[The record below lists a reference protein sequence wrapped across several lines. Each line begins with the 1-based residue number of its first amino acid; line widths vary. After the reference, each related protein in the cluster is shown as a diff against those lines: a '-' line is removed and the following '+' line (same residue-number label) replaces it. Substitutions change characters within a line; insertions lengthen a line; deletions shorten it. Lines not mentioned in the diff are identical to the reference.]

1 MSRAWRRRSKYLPWL
16 AIPTVGIGIGIWAWQ
31 GSGSADPANPAGQPA
46 PAPASGAPSKAPARI
61 VGASTFVKEAP
72 AKTEAA
78 AASAPC
84 PNCDIVVITVCS
96 LRRDHVSAYQAGD
109 GKDQQLTPTIDR
121 IAASGWRMDNAWS
134 ASNFTLA
141 GLTAILTGRFG
152 STTGV
157 LTWDKGLTA
166 DVPTLPEILGYYGYS
181 TGGFTIDAP
190 SGFRPDYGLDRGFQH
205 MEIMAPPRDTPD
217 GRTGPGQPGPGGDSA
232 QPAAAWLAKQDKDR
246 PAFLMYHNRTAHFPF
261 VLTDKD
267 AASDPT
273 GMRQALFDAGRTQA
287 HKGPMPG
294 TAGGTAQK
302 GVVDVGGPDP
312 LQLLV
317 DRAGAPAVQVW
328 RDTYAES
335 VRRMD
340 TDIRVILDAVAARGR
355 PTVLLLVADHG
366 ESLNEHGELLHGDA
380 YWSGVTHVPLL
391 INIPGLAPGPSGGH
405 SGTLVSHV
413 DLAPTL
419 LDAVG
424 AVLPAGIDGHSL
436 LPVLRGQV
444 DGVRSVALIEGG
456 VRANDAGLPRGAVVA
471 PPWLLLRQDRGCG
484 ESPQPPRKPGEPA
497 SCLYNLSD
505 DPGQLRSVAIEH
517 PEVVADL
524 LARWDKFRA
533 ARGGSANKL
542 ELSPEAIEALQ
553 RTGYDFKPGGEGG
566 E

>member
-1 MSRAWRRRSKYLPWL
+1 MSRAWRRRLRYLPWL
-16 AIPTVGIGIGIWAWQ
+16 AIPALGIGGAVWWGA
-31 GSGSADPANPAGQPA
+31 GEAPGSAGDPAGAAGPAGSAGRPA
-46 PAPASGAPSKAPARI
+46 PAAPARV
-61 VGASTFVKEAP
+61 VGASTFTQDAP
-72 AKTEAA
+72 TKTET
-78 AASAPC
+78 ASSAAPC
-84 PNCDIVVITVCS
+84 PGCDVVIITVCS
-96 LRRDHVSAYQAGD
+96 LRRDHVSAYHTGA
-109 GKDQQLTPTIDR
+109 GKDQPLTPTIDR
-121 IAASGWRMDNAWS
+121 IAAGGWRMDNAWS

-166 DVPTLPEILGYYGYS
+166 DVPTLPEILGFYGYS

-190 SGFRPDYGLDRGFQH
+190 SGFRPDYGLDRGFQR

-217 GRTGPGQPGPGGDSA
+217 GRTGPGTPGPGGDSA

-246 PAFLMYHNRTAHFPF
+246 PVFLMYHNRTAHFPF
-261 VLTDKD
+261 VLTDKG
-267 AASDPT
+267 AEGDPS
-273 GMRQALFDAGRTQA
+273 GMLQALYDAGRTQA

-317 DRAGAPAVQVW
+317 DRVGAPAVQSW
-328 RDTYAES
+328 RDAYAES

-340 TDIRVILDAVAARGR
+340 IDIRVILDAIQARGR

-391 INIPGLAPGPSGGH
+391 INIPGLQPGH
-405 SGTLVSHV
+405 SGALVSHV
-413 DLAPTL
+413 DLAPTI

-424 AVLPAGIDGHSL
+424 AVIPAGIDGHSL
-436 LPVLRGQV
+436 LPVLRGEA

-456 VRANDAGLPRGAVVA
+456 VRAQEGVPRGAVVA

-484 ESPQPPRKPGEPA
+484 ESPQPPRGPGEPA
-497 SCLYNLSD
+497 SCLYDLEQ
-505 DPGQLRSVAIEH
+505 DPGQVRSLAVEH
-517 PEVVADL
+517 PEVVQDL
-524 LARWDKFRA
+524 LGRWEKFRG
-533 ARGGSANKL
+533 ARAGQADRL
-542 ELSPEAIEALQ
+542 ILSPEAIEALQ
-553 RTGYDFKPGGEGG
+553 RTGYDFKPGE
-566 E
+566 